1 MSTHGLRV
9 DNDDTPRTLNL
20 AMALWQRS
28 SICLLVTFLFPVMWL
43 LPRRLHCVPLQRQCS
58 FKVEITAGNGA
69 IENNT
74 TEKSASTGESFSG
87 TRVKQFEGTLRLQGP
102 RTGPTTCETI
112 WPVEAKSCDKWAV
125 VTTINSPTIG
135 VRSVATLKDWCMVIV
150 GDTKTRLDYMQVAN
164 FSQNTR
170 VVFLSADQQ
179 KKNRNQFVNMLP
191 FRSFARKNVGF
202 IFAIQH
208 GAHIIYDFDDDNV
221 IKDGSFP
228 FGRVNDDDHSQF
240 LLLRRAN
247 HNNDNGSFS
256 FNPLPHMNPSV
267 ENIWPRGFPLN
278 DVLHQPPVGDFGFV
292 SIKLSSLGVVQAV
305 CDGDPD
311 FDAIYRLTR
320 KLPVTFE
327 SNPKM
332 MSRLLVPTGKYAPYN
347 AQATVHMYKA
357 FWGLFLPFTVPGRV
371 TDIWRSFIAQHFFH
385 ELGLVLIY
393 EGPLVKHERSPHDY
407 LADFQSE
414 LDLYLKIPK
423 LLEFLSTWRYD
434 DAHDETYYLPARIE
448 RLMIDLYERDYIGLN
463 DVYATQGW
471 LLTLICSGYVFP
483 SRPSKP
489 SKLEIETQASI
500 ENQAFLTSPAFNVG
514 RNGKRYSE
522 DQIKKRKKTTLSL
535 SRWMELNGPFAR
547 PSEDAV
553 LKLVLMTKDEWPNI
567 KDWVWYHGALLG
579 FQNLYIV
586 DASSNP
592 DSVQFLAHV
601 RDHYGVNVI
610 FSSATLKNVVGQ
622 LTEIGRNAGKSCDI
636 MMKMD
641 TDEFLVAG
649 KGTPTCEN
657 VSTLSPSRTDC
668 SVSPYAVKQTLKTIG
683 PSINGER
690 LMVGFHLLAVPTAE
704 VCDSPIARSDASF
717 YQYGK
722 LRVYSKGNYPFK
734 TISDS
739 RTFTGFDLGGHKN
752 HFVQPFGSPK
762 NQEVTKLGIIHIQ
775 HPCIQTEIETS
786 RKAVASHG
794 FIQEDDTYETMD
806 QKLRARYKVGRT
818 ADVCSLG
825 PRQVTGLSF
834 HKVLFLWKH
843 MAGCNLTQKYSRVN
857 HTANLDFVQFL
868 RKARSMY
875 GLDA

>member
-1 MSTHGLRV
+1 MG
-9 DNDDTPRTLNL
+9 
-20 AMALWQRS
+20 LWQRS
-28 SICLLVTFLFPVMWL
+28 SISLLVAFLVFVMWL
-43 LPRRLHCVPLQRQCS
+43 FSRRLDCVPLQGQC
-58 FKVEITAGNGA
+58 FLMAKITAGSGA
-69 IENNT
+69 RENK
-74 TEKSASTGESFSG
+74 TETSASTGESFSG
-87 TRVKQFEGTLRLQGP
+87 MRVRKFEGTLRLQGP
-102 RTGPTTCETI
+102 GMGATKCAMI
-112 WPVEAKSCDKWAV
+112 WPEAKSCDKWAV
-125 VTTINSPTIG
+125 VTTISSPTNG
-135 VRSVATLKDWCMVIV
+135 VRGVAALKDWCMVIV
-150 GDTKTRLDYMQVAN
+150 GDTKTPLDYMQVAN

-179 KKNRNQFVNMLP
+179 KEIRNQFVEMIP
-191 FRSFARKNVGF
+191 FQSFARKNVGY

-221 IKDGSFP
+221 IVKDGSFP

-240 LLLRRAN
+240 LLLRRVN
-247 HNNDNGSFS
+247 HNNYNGSVS

-278 DVLHQPPVGDFGFV
+278 DVMHQPPVGDFGFV

-311 FDAIYRLTR
+311 FDANRLTR
-320 KLPVTFE
+320 KVPVTFE

-371 TDIWRSFIAQHFFH
+371 TDIWRSFITQKFFH
-385 ELGLVLIY
+385 ELVLVLIY

-414 LDLYLKIPK
+414 QDVYLKIPK
-423 LLEFLSTWRYD
+423 LLEFLSSWRYE

-483 SRPSKP
+483 SKP
-489 SKLEIETQASI
+489 SKLEIETQPSI
-500 ENQAFLTSPAFNVG
+500 ENQTFLTSPAFNVG
-514 RNGKRYSE
+514 RNGQLYSE
-522 DQIKKRKKTTLSL
+522 DQQKMKKKKKTLSL
-535 SRWMELNGPFAR
+535 SKWMKLNGPFVR
-547 PSEDAV
+547 PSRDAV

-586 DASSNP
+586 DGSSNP

-610 FSSATLKNVVGQ
+610 FSSATLQNVVGQ

-649 KGTPTCEN
+649 KGTPNCEN
-657 VSTLSPSRTDC
+657 VSSLSPSRADC

-690 LMVGFHLLAVPTAE
+690 LTVGFHLLAVPTAE
-704 VCDSPIARSDASF
+704 VCDSPISRSDVSL

-722 LRVYSKGNYPFK
+722 LRVYSKQEPYK
-734 TISDS
+734 AISDS

-752 HFVQPFGSPK
+752 FFVKPFGSRE
-762 NQEVTKLGIIHIQ
+762 NQEVTNLGIIHVQ

-786 RKAVASHG
+786 RKAVVSHG
-794 FIQEDDTYETMD
+794 FIQEGDTYEMMD
-806 QKLRARYKVGRT
+806 QKLRTRYKVGRT
-818 ADVCSLG
+818 TDVCSLG
-825 PRQVTGLSF
+825 PDQVRGVSF
-834 HKVLFLWKH
+834 HKVLFLWKY
-843 MAGCNLTQKYSRVN
+843 MAGCNLTQKYSPTN
-857 HTANLDFVQFL
+857 HTANLDFAQFL